1 MAEFGITS
9 QGPPTFFLQGELDL
23 ATVPLLDIAIADAVA
38 QGGPITLDLS
48 HMTFIDSTGLKS
60 ILKAVKALPSGCI
73 ILHGVHDGIQRI
85 LEITG
90 VDLAANLHVIPCT
103 VPVKAA

>member
-1 MAEFGITS
+1 MADFGITS
-9 QGPPTFFLQGELDL
+9 QGPPTFFLQGELDM

-38 QGGPITLDLS
+38 RGGPITLDLS

-60 ILKAVKALPSGCI
+60 ILRAVKALPSGCI

-85 LEITG
+85 LKITG
-90 VDLAANLHVIPCT
+90 ADLAPNLHIIPCT
-103 VPVKAA
+103 VPVVVA

>member
-1 MAEFGITS
+1 MADFGITS
-9 QGPPTFFLQGELDL
+9 QGPPTFFLDGELDM

-38 QGGPITLDLS
+38 VGGPITIDLS
-48 HMTFIDSTGLKS
+48 HMTFIDSTGVRA

-73 ILHGVHDGIQRI
+73 ILHGVHGGIQRI

-90 VDLAANLHVIPCT
+90 VDLAPNIHIIQCT
-103 VPVKAA
+103 VPVRAA

>member
-1 MAEFGITS
+1 MAEFSITS
-9 QGPPTFFLQGELDL
+9 QGAPTFFLAGELDL

-38 QGGPITLDLS
+38 KGGPITIDLS

-60 ILKAVKALPSGCI
+60 ILNAVESLPSGCI

>member
-1 MAEFGITS
+1 MAEFSITS
-9 QGPPTFFLQGELDL
+9 QGAPTFFLEGELDL

-38 QGGPITLDLS
+38 KGGPITIDLS

-60 ILKAVKALPSGCI
+60 ILNAVESLPSGCI